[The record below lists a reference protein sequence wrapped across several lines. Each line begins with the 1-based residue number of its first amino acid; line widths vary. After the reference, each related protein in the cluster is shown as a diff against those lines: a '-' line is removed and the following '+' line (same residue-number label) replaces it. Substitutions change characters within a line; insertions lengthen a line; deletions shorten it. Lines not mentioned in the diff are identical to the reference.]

1 MKTPNLDK
9 WLFKYLIGNEEKI
22 VFENAETQIKLK
34 DLREL
39 ISGFCDFLLSKKIK
53 ENDRVAICAA
63 NSIEFAAML
72 FAIWE
77 TGAVPVLLNTRL
89 LKEELI
95 YQAEFSDCKIIIS
108 DRFTEKPFVPFPKIK
123 KTVVPESEPGKFFPT
138 KDAVIIFTSGSRN
151 QPKAVVHSFR
161 NMINSFKNTN
171 SAVKF
176 EPGDTFLV
184 SLPFY
189 HIGGLMIIIRAFLSG
204 GKLAFPQSLK
214 TDELIE
220 GILKFRPNFIS
231 LVPAQMISVINKI
244 KKTYSGLKMIFLGGG
259 PSTPANLEMFIASNF
274 PIAKVYGS
282 SETCSMITLLQP
294 DELKKHPLSS
304 GKVLPGSEIKFTAD
318 GEFVVKSDA
327 LFKGYLGKSKRRS
340 KSKNFFTGD
349 YGYEDDEGFI
359 YIQTRR
365 EDLIVTG
372 GENVNPE
379 EIAEILQSFYEID
392 EVFVFAENDEKW
404 GQIIC
409 AAVSVKNKKADFEEN
424 IFKHLRSNLPDYK
437 IPKKIYLFSKL
448 PINEMGKLLLND
460 SEKRKALNIFN
471 KL

>member
-9 WLFKYLIGNEEKI
+9 WLFKNFIGNEEKI

-72 FAIWE
+72 FSIWE
-77 TGAVPVLLNTRL
+77 TGAVPVLLNVRL
-89 LKEELI
+89 FKEELI
-95 YQAEFSDCKIIIS
+95 SQAEFSNCKIIIS
-108 DRFTEKPFVPFPKIK
+108 EKFAEKPFVPFPQINKSCFF
-123 KTVVPESEPGKFFPT
+123 ESGTRRFFPI
-138 KDAVIIFTSGSRN
+138 KDALIIFTSGSRN

-161 NMINSFKNTN
+161 NLMNSFKNTK
-171 SAVKF
+171 SAVNF
-176 EPGDTFLV
+176 QPGDTFLA

-204 GKLAFPQSLK
+204 GKLIFPKSIK

-220 GILKFRPNFIS
+220 DILKFRPNYIS
-231 LVPAQMISVINKI
+231 LVPAQMISVIEKI
-244 KKTYSGLKMIFLGGG
+244 KKPYNGLKLIFLGGG
-259 PSTPANLEMFIASNF
+259 PTTPENMEMFINSNF

-282 SETCSMITLLQP
+282 SETCSMITLLPQ
-294 DELKKHPLSS
+294 DELKKYPLSS
-304 GKVLPGSEIKFTAD
+304 GKVLPGTEIEFTAD
-318 GEFVVKSDA
+318 GEIVVKSDT

-340 KSKNFFTGD
+340 KSKIFFTGD
-349 YGYEDDEGFI
+349 FGYEDNKGFI
-359 YIQTRR
+359 YIETRR
-365 EDLIVTG
+365 EDLIITG
-372 GENVNPE
+372 GENVNPGEIE
-379 EIAEILQSFYEID
+379 EVLYSFIGIIEAA
-392 EVFVFAENDEKW
+392 VFAENDEKW

-409 AAVSVKNKKADFEEN
+409 AAVSVKNKKADFEQK
-424 IFKHLRSNLPDYK
+424 IFEYLRSNLPDYK

-448 PINEMGKLLLND
+448 PRNEMGKLLLNV
-460 SEKRKALNIFN
+460 SEKRKALNTFK